1 MIMAISLTAMFF
13 SCFCS
18 LVLKKQEMALLLV
31 LFSFA
36 FIFDYNKEMS
46 HYLYIIPTFCG
57 FLSVADK
64 GVKYKVFWGLLF
76 WFFAYYCMIII
87 FGPYSKSVFSWLART
102 ISLTFLFLW
111 VMLLK
116 WDRKNILFITVSYG
130 SYLLAWGFLEK
141 LIYDPQ
147 RIGGPMAMPTEY
159 AVVLSILWSIW
170 FVDSCKRRESIL
182 ILTSGTCLVLLV
194 IIFSGTRTG
203 LIGLGIG
210 ILFGIHSYAFANST
224 ISYTTTVNN
233 SIISNSIK
241 FFIIIV
247 SFAIVFSIIWNTF
260 MKDLLIARSMESI
273 LHGKIDSSNMGR
285 IIAWLCAY
293 DTFSNNKIW
302 GAGPDTFSDLYSK
315 FFKTIPN
322 IGIPKKA
329 LPHAHNEILQVL
341 SELGLLGFLHLSA
354 VVSFCI
360 FSIFNYMRKNKNET
374 ICYGIIA
381 CFFVFFASML
391 VNGTPSFGFIP
402 WIMGLMASF
411 YFNYYQKSFQ
421 EK

>member
-1 MIMAISLTAMFF
+1 MIMAICLAAMFF

-18 LVLKKQEMALLLV
+18 LVLKKQEIAVLLV

-36 FIFDYNKEMS
+36 FIFDYNKEMP
-46 HYLYIIPTFCG
+46 HYFYIIPTFCG

-64 GVKYKVFWGLLF
+64 GVKYKVFLGLLF

-87 FGPYSKSVFSWLART
+87 FGPYSKPILGWYTRI
-102 ISLTFLFLW
+102 ISLIFLYLW
-111 VMLLK
+111 TMLLK
-116 WDRKNILFITVSYG
+116 WDRKNVLFIVILYG

-147 RIGGPMAMPTEY
+147 RISGPMAMPTEY

-170 FVDSCKRRESIL
+170 FVDSCKRKGNVL
-182 ILTSGTCLVLLV
+182 ILTSVTGLVLLAIV
-194 IIFSGTRTG
+194 FSGTRTG

-210 ILFGIHSYAFANST
+210 ALLGIYLYSFTNST
-224 ISYTTTVNN
+224 ILQVTAIGKSM
-233 SIISNSIK
+233 K
-241 FFIIIV
+241 FLIIII
-247 SFAIVFSIIWNTF
+247 FLAAIFSITWNIF
-260 MKDLLIARSMESI
+260 MRDLFIARTMESL

-285 IIAWLCAY
+285 IIAWLSAY

-302 GAGPDTFSDLYSK
+302 GAGPDTFPEHYSK
-315 FFKTIPN
+315 FLKTIPD
-322 IGIPKKA
+322 IGISRKA
-329 LPHAHNEILQVL
+329 LPHAHNEILQIL
-341 SELGLLGFLHLSA
+341 SELGLLGLMHLSV

-360 FSIFNYMRKNKNET
+360 FSIINYMRKNKDET

-381 CFFVFFASML
+381 GFSIFFVTML

-411 YFNYYQKSFQ
+411 YFNYYQ
-421 EK
+421 EKKYV